1 MILLANEVIVFLA
14 LEAVLMA
21 LLTVAV
27 VGTGTI
33 IRNWDFSAT
42 TARQYG
48 LEKRGYLVVLI
59 ILFTLVGKILLL
71 PFFSLTLDRLA
82 AIVPG
87 AMCAAGVINA
97 NEYGFLL
104 LGVKLAVLVLA
115 GTWLILNRMDLQA
128 PNYPYFRTKFWFFLV
143 IYVVVAAES
152 VLDVLYL
159 TGISTLSP
167 VQCCSIIYGV
177 AVQGGGLPLGL
188 NYPTLLLVFF
198 LLYGLIIVLCLA
210 RFDLLNMLAN
220 LVFLFFGYLAV
231 VYFFGTYIYQLPT
244 HQCPFCMLQ
253 VEYFYVGYLVW
264 GTFFLGVFFGVAGY
278 ALKLLTGK
286 QVAFTRT
293 WCMVF
298 HSAFV
303 ILCSLYVGL
312 YYLRNGVLL

>member
-97 NEYGFLL
+97 NDYGFVL
-104 LGVKLAVLVLA
+104 LGWKLAVLVLA

-188 NYPTLLLVFF
+188 NHTTLLLVFF

-278 ALKLLTGK
+278 VLKLMTGR

-312 YYLRNGVLL
+312 YYLRNGVWL